1 LAFELAIVLNNCGK
15 CFFQTPSNV
24 TQKSVKELTSILDTT
39 FPVLSLQ
46 QSIAGL
52 LQLETSGRVLTAACM
67 CSFHLKMDFYSFGV
81 DYMVLNGKN
90 MGFQIRDLNR
100 DYSSV
105 YK

>member
-1 LAFELAIVLNNCGK
+1 MLFPDAFECNAK
-15 CFFQTPSNV
+15 KRQRTY
-24 TQKSVKELTSILDTT
+24 SILHTT

-52 LQLETSGRVLTAACM
+52 LQLETSGRVFTAACM

-90 MGFQIRDLNR
+90 MGFSDPGSEQGLFIGL
-100 DYSSV
+100 
-105 YK
+105 